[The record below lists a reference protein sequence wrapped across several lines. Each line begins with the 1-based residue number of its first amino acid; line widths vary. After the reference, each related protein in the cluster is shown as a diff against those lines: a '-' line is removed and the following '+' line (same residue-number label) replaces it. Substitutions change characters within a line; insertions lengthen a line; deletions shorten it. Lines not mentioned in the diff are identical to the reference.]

1 MLTVKLRSVT
11 LIDTLSEVDLI
22 NDNHFDSPIYK
33 RVLNNAEGARTP
45 QVDRLK
51 LCIQIQIKIKQSIL

>member
-33 RVLNNAEGARTP
+33 RVLNNAEGAGP
-45 QVDRLK
+45 HKWID
-51 LCIQIQIKIKQSIL
+51 